1 MRDLHNIEKSGFR
14 RTEYVGWNNK
24 SETYVIRDIGS
35 PLGRWI
41 ARNQD
46 DTSAAP
52 LFAHTLM
59 EMSVKLE
66 GESE

>member
-1 MRDLHNIEKSGFR
+1 MHNIEQSKYRHG
-14 RTEYVGWNNK
+14 EWIGWNNK

-35 PLGRWI
+35 PLGKWV

-52 LFAHTLM
+52 LFAATLQ